1 MAGPAPKTRNWL
13 ARENRHRPKGL
24 HLIVNGLVQVP
35 NTNKQPCLTESSERD
50 PKHLGL
56 ALTIEDT
63 GGPGVDVMCWKEA
76 FFHKEVRANQYNSVT
91 IRWDV
96 SAIAQVPV
104 LDDAESAQHATAM
117 MAEVNAKYGKPPKKP
132 AAKGAAPKAA
142 SKKAKKAKKVVPKK
156 AKKPAKKGAKKA
168 VASRAVRAVGG
179 WAKGVKKALR
189 SVMGAKKKSAKK
201 SAKKAKAKKK
211 KR

>member
-24 HLIVNGLVQVP
+24 HLIVNGLVQVT

-50 PKHLGL
+50 PQHLGL
-56 ALTIEDT
+56 TLTIEDS
-63 GGPGVDVMCWKEA
+63 GGPGLDVVCWKEA
-76 FFHKEVRANQYNSVT
+76 FFHKEVKANQYNSVT

-96 SAIAQVPV
+96 SALAQVPV
-104 LDDAESAQHATAM
+104 VDDRESAQQATAM
-117 MAEVNAKYGKPPKKP
+117 MAEVNAKYGKAPKKP
-132 AAKGAAPKAA
+132 AKRAAPKAA
-142 SKKAKKAKKVVPKK
+142 PKKAKKAVPKK
-156 AKKPAKKGAKKA
+156 AKKAAKKGAKKA

-189 SVMGAKKKSAKK
+189 RVMGAKKKP
-201 SAKKAKAKKK
+201 AKKAAKKAG
-211 KR
+211 KRKGTKRR